1 MHDRILMCPPDHFE
15 IAYVINPWMEG
26 NLALSSSARAHAQW
40 RALADL
46 IATVARV
53 DVLAPEDGV
62 PDMVFTANAGL
73 VLDNRCVLTRFRHP
87 ERQREE
93 IHFER
98 WFLAHGFEVRKLPPD
113 IWFEGAGDALFDPA
127 RSLIWLGHGHRSD
140 LQAAPLVQDL
150 LGVEVVPLRLAD
162 ERYYHLD
169 TCLCVLEQGYL
180 MYHPPAFDQASQR
193 VIEARVPVEKRIV
206 VGADDAA
213 GFACNAVNSAGAV
226 FLNQASA
233 ALVARLQACGFTVHQ
248 TGMSEFMRAGGAA
261 KCLTLKLTERRTAAL
276 AGESAMVG

>member
-1 MHDRILMCPPDHFE
+1 MNDRILMCPPDHFE

-46 IATVARV
+46 VGTVAKV

-93 IHFER
+93 VHFER
-98 WFLAHGFEVRKLPPD
+98 WFLEHGFEVRKLPPD
-113 IWFEGAGDALFDPA
+113 IWFEGAGDALFDPS
-127 RSLIWLGHGHRSD
+127 RNLVWLGHGHRSD
-140 LQAAPLVQDL
+140 FRAAALVQDL
-150 LGVEVVPLRLAD
+150 LGVEVVALRLAD

-169 TCLCVLEQGYL
+169 TCLCVLENGYL
-180 MYHPPAFDQASQR
+180 MYHPQAFDDASQR
-193 VIEARVPVEKRIV
+193 QIAARVPAEKRIV
-206 VGADDAA
+206 VEVADAA
-213 GFACNAVNSAGAV
+213 GFACNAVNCAGTV
-226 FLNQASA
+226 ILNQASP
-233 ALVARLQACGFTVHQ
+233 ALASRLEACGFRVLQ
-248 TGMSEFMRAGGAA
+248 TGLSEFMRAGGAA
-261 KCLTLKLTERRTAAL
+261 KCLTLKLSERRAAAL
-276 AGESAMVG
+276 AGESAMAG